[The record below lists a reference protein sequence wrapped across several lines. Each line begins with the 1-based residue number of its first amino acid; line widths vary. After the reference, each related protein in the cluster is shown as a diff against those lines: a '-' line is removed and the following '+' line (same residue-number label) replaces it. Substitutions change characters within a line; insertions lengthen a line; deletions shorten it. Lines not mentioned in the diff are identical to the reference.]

1 MPRLTLQSA
10 VAGLKRRYGKPAA
23 PVSRE
28 PFALVLWE
36 QVAYLVPDSTRRAAF
51 LQLKARVGLSP
62 EEILAVPPATL
73 RTIARAGGPIA
84 VADRAERMHAS
95 ADLARSRFG
104 GDLRN
109 ALKLPLPLARRAL
122 GRFPMIGEPG
132 ADKILVFTRTA
143 RALPLDSNGLRVL
156 QRLGLVPKGKDYRSS
171 YRRAQE
177 TLARSLPRTYDG
189 LIAGY
194 QLLRQHGQE
203 VCRRNA
209 PDCPACPL
217 RSRCPSGNLVT
228 IRA

>member
-10 VAGLKRRYGKPAA
+10 VARLKRRYGKPAA

-28 PFALVLWE
+28 PFAMILWE

-95 ADLARSRFG
+95 AELVMSRFG

-109 ALKLPLPLARRAL
+109 ALKLPRPLARRAL

-171 YRRAQE
+171 LPPGAGNPRAVPAAILRRA
-177 TLARSLPRTYDG
+177 D
-189 LIAGY
+189 
-194 QLLRQHGQE
+194 
-203 VCRRNA
+203 
-209 PDCPACPL
+209 
-217 RSRCPSGNLVT
+217 
-228 IRA
+228 